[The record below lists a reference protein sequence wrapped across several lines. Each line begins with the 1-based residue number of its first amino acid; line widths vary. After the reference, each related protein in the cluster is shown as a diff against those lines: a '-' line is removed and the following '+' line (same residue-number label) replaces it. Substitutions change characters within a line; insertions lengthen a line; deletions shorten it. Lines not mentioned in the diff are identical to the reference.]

1 MSARDLDRKQT
12 LTDAAFGIVGETG
25 LRALTHRATDV
36 AADLPAGTCSYHYP
50 TRQALLAA
58 VLHRIAELDR
68 ADLDVA
74 LAGRT
79 VTDFDAATLV
89 EDGTRILAHWLGPA
103 RARSRARMLLM
114 LDPQTRELT
123 TATTTAI
130 TADLEALATAVF
142 GDPEHGSMLMA
153 LVDGLIVDELTHG
166 REPVD
171 TERLRARFS
180 AIVGLALRS
189 VP

>member
-1 MSARDLDRKQT
+1 MSACDPDRKQI
-12 LTDAAFGIVGETG
+12 LADAAFGIVGEAG
-25 LRALTHRATDV
+25 LRALTHRAVDV
-36 AADLPAGTCSYHYP
+36 AAGLPAGTCSYHFS

-68 ADLDVA
+68 ADLDAA

-79 VTDFDAATLV
+79 VTDFDTAALIA
-89 EDGTRILAHWLGPA
+89 DGTRLLAHWLGPA

-123 TATTTAI
+123 KATAAAI
-130 TADLEALATAVF
+130 VADLQALATAVF

-153 LVDGLIVDELTHG
+153 LVDGIVVDELTHG

-171 TERLRARFS
+171 VARLRARFG
-180 AIVGLALRS
+180 AVAGLALRA
-189 VP
+189 

>member
-1 MSARDLDRKQT
+1 MSTRDPDRKQS
-12 LTDAAFGIVGETG
+12 LTDAAFGIVGEKG
-25 LRALTHRATDV
+25 LRALTHRAADE
-36 AADLPAGTCSYHYP
+36 AAGLPAGTCSYHYP

-58 VLHRIAELDR
+58 VLHRIADLDR
-68 ADLDVA
+68 ADLDAA

-79 VTDFDAATLV
+79 VTDFDAAALV
-89 EDGTRILAHWLGPA
+89 EDGTQMLAHWLGPA

-114 LDPQTRELT
+114 LDPQTRALT
-123 TATTTAI
+123 TATTAAI
-130 TADLEALATAVF
+130 AADLETLATAVF

-153 LVDGLIVDELTHG
+153 LVDGILVDELTHG

-180 AIVGLALRS
+180 AIVGLALR
-189 VP
+189 PAP